1 MPLNERNIA
10 QLPTEDSDSPRVVQ
24 YNNQK
29 WVYNPSTYV
38 PSTQF
43 DHFTTA
49 APPTHFTTL
58 AETEQETE
66 PVKPI
71 SKWKQN
77 VLDEY
82 SQHTSRLIMHLFK
95 EFGLN
100 YEMCDFVCAQVVKN
114 LKAATCASLSLEER
128 KETLHNILTDISI
141 LFYLQ
146 SNRIINAPPTNE
158 KSSSTVYHQ
167 TIACTEERELYG
179 KKILSDLLFNLLKFI
194 GFGTVRDTINNMNA
208 VSDDAGIVEMASNTL
223 KSAVMNSSRVIGT
236 LASAIDWSTRG
247 YAGIGYYIWS
257 TKLYP
262 PGINANVD
270 FMQVPIISQI
280 SRAVISN
287 LLPTLLTHKT
297 SNMTKLQEEHIKTKA
312 IAPITELISIDVLL
326 DIIVTAFNFATG
338 SYQRFAE
345 DNTECYNLFVVVLSS
360 RNIDTTEPISIKNA
374 ILAAIDVAIRR
385 EASGVDCY
393 SNDSELSCDEKEISS
408 VEFHRDVVSG
418 GGRTPDRT
426 LALMRRA
433 WERRSL
439 DTCRRHLCDYLRPLA
454 TRATEFQ
461 FAIPMDKWAGIRKD
475 LPCKALD
482 VDIHI
487 AELMRPEATPS
498 SWALYEYTK
507 QVPADSIDCRRFP
520 GYRTS
525 GATIHAFSGGQMPKK
540 LRHKRRLLE
549 EAVIENLVFAYTR
562 GDSRAKYLERMRSAY
577 DALGVVP
584 AHLKPLAKLG
594 ASPTK
599 AAIKSALD
607 AICA

>member
-1 MPLNERNIA
+1 
-10 QLPTEDSDSPRVVQ
+10 
-24 YNNQK
+24 
-29 WVYNPSTYV
+29 
-38 PSTQF
+38 
-43 DHFTTA
+43 
-49 APPTHFTTL
+49 
-58 AETEQETE
+58 
-66 PVKPI
+66 
-71 SKWKQN
+71 
-77 VLDEY
+77 
-82 SQHTSRLIMHLFK
+82 
-95 EFGLN
+95 
-100 YEMCDFVCAQVVKN
+100 
-114 LKAATCASLSLEER
+114 
-128 KETLHNILTDISI
+128 
-141 LFYLQ
+141 
-146 SNRIINAPPTNE
+146 
-158 KSSSTVYHQ
+158 
-167 TIACTEERELYG
+167 
-179 KKILSDLLFNLLKFI
+179 
-194 GFGTVRDTINNMNA
+194 
-208 VSDDAGIVEMASNTL
+208 
-223 KSAVMNSSRVIGT
+223 
-236 LASAIDWSTRG
+236 
-247 YAGIGYYIWS
+247 
-257 TKLYP
+257 
-262 PGINANVD
+262 
-270 FMQVPIISQI
+270 
-280 SRAVISN
+280 
-287 LLPTLLTHKT
+287 
-297 SNMTKLQEEHIKTKA
+297 MTKLQEEEHIKTEA

-345 DNTECYNLFVVVLSS
+345 DNTACYELFIVVLSS
-360 RNIDTTEPISIKNA
+360 RNIDMTEPISIKNA

-385 EASGVDCY
+385 KASYSGVDCY
-393 SNDSELSCDEKEISS
+393 INDTERSCNEKEISS